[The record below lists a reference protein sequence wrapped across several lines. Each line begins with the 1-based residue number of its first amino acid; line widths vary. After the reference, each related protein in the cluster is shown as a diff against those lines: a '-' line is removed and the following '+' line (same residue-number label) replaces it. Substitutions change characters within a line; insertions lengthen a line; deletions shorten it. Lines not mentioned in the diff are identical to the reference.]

1 MALSTLSFSIILVL
15 AYNFASNFVTAAV
28 DSGVFVNI
36 NPARKTEIRLK
47 EEFILDT
54 LTADKGTPNQSDD
67 I

>member
-1 MALSTLSFSIILVL
+1 MILRNLALRIILVL
-15 AYNFASNFVTAAV
+15 AFASTFVTATV